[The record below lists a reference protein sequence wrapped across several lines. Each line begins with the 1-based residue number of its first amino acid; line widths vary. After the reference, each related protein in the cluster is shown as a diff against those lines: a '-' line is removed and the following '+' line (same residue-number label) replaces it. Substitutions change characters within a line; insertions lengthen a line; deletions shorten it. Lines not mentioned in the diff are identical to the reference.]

1 MAVDDHG
8 LEVLKKSAELYA
20 GPTELLL
27 RVKDPAS
34 ITVLSSLLATV
45 DASSS
50 TIDGISYLN
59 LLSEWPFLA
68 VDNNIKA
75 NYPTATRETY
85 EFRKDLVVVITL
97 QVDYTDSTKDVL
109 SEVRRIV

>member
-1 MAVDDHG
+1 MAETRQQ
-8 LEVLKKSAELYA
+8 LEYWTYEKTGTGEAHQRVTAVGA
-20 GPTELLL
+20 NGELL
-27 RVKDPAS
+27 S
-34 ITVLSSLLATV
+34 TSL
-45 DASSS
+45 
-50 TIDGISYLN
+50 DGISYLN

-85 EFRKDLVVVITL
+85 EFRKDLTVVLTL
-97 QVDYTDSTKDVL
+97 QVDYTDSTKNVL

>member
-1 MAVDDHG
+1 MAETRHQ
-8 LEVLKKSAELYA
+8 LEYWTYEKTDTAEA
-20 GPTELLL
+20 HQRVTAVGANGELL
-27 RVKDPAS
+27 
-34 ITVLSSLLATV
+34 TTSL
-45 DASSS
+45 
-50 TIDGISYLN
+50 DGISYLN

-85 EFRKDLVVVITL
+85 EFRKDLTVVLTL
-97 QVDYTDSTKDVL
+97 QVDYTDSTKNVL

>member
-1 MAVDDHG
+1 MAETRQQ
-8 LEVLKKSAELYA
+8 LEYWTYERTATGEAHQRVTAVGA
-20 GPTELLL
+20 NGDLL
-27 RVKDPAS
+27 
-34 ITVLSSLLATV
+34 
-45 DASSS
+45 S
-50 TIDGISYLN
+50 TSIDGISYLN

-85 EFRKDLVVVITL
+85 EFRKDLTVVLTL
-97 QVDYTDSTKDVL
+97 QVDYTDSTKNVL